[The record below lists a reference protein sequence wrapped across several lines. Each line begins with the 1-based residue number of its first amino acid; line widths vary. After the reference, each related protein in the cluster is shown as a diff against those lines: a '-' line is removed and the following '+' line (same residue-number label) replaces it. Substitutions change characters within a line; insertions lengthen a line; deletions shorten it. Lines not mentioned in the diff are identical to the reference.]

1 MNSVST
7 HLIKLYKLVG
17 LLLLLFIYFFTILY
31 VCNCSHNEDFG
42 FVLTGC
48 LAREAEVT
56 FRLYWSQPEPL
67 LDLLQ

>member
-7 HLIKLYKLVG
+7 HLIKVYSYYLC
-17 LLLLLFIYFFTILY
+17 IFTILY
-31 VCNCSHNEDFG
+31 VCNCSHNEYFG

-48 LAREAEVT
+48 LTREAEVT